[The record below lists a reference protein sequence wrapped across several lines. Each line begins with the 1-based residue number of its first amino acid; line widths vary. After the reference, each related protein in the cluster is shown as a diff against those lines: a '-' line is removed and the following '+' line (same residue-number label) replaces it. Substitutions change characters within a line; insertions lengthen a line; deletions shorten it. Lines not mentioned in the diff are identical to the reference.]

1 MSIESFEDQVYTY
14 TDMGSNLSRRRGNR
28 HQEDYTSPLIITR
41 DDDFEPRRDVAQEY
55 ELQTQSEL
63 SPPLLFDD
71 EDLMDVDEPP
81 SLALPDDF
89 LPPLVPHH
97 APPLEPQQDFQQEV
111 GLAIA
116 RNSSPRVDGQQPTVR
131 LSIIYFIPH
140 RRGRGEPEGP
150 SLEEAFNG
158 DQPFTGE
165 MLGRVLFAMTIPI
178 GGGNNSS
185 PFQMTSFDDLLDRLL
200 RQHVPQGPPPTSKTV
215 LQKLPIST
223 VDATLLHET
232 CLVCQEAFQME
243 ETAISLPC
251 HHHFHK
257 DCVTPWLEQHC
268 TCPTCRY
275 ELPVDDKEYET
286 ERKKRMADRNID
298 ETFNDIIQE
307 EEMAEVTDMD
317 EITNNELNVEDV
329 QENTAE
335 PSYAEMAQRKFAE
348 RQNLS
353 NSGDVTH
360 TTEVSP

>member
-1 MSIESFEDQVYTY
+1 
-14 TDMGSNLSRRRGNR
+14 MGSNFSRRRGNR
-28 HQEDYTSPLIITR
+28 RQEDHSSSLIITR
-41 DDDFEPRRDVAQEY
+41 DDDFEPQRDAGQDY
-55 ELQTQSEL
+55 ELQSHSEL
-63 SPPLLFDD
+63 PNLIFDD
-71 EDLMDVDEPP
+71 EDDLIEVDTPMEVDTPP
-81 SLALPDDF
+81 SLALQDDF
-89 LPPLVPHH
+89 LPSLT
-97 APPLEPQQDFQQEV
+97 PPLAPLSEPHQEFQQEV

-116 RNSSPRVDGQQPTVR
+116 RNSSPRVDGQQPTIR

-150 SLEEAFNG
+150 SLEDAFNG

-178 GGGNNSS
+178 GGGTSGSS
-185 PFQMTSFDDLLDRLL
+185 PFQMTSFDDILDRLL

-215 LQKLPIST
+215 LQKLPVST

-298 ETFNDIIQE
+298 ETFNDIQE
-307 EEMAEVTDMD
+307 EEMTAATDMD
-317 EITNNELNVEDV
+317 EIMNDTDEMMNDELIVEDV
-329 QENTAE
+329 QENTTE

-360 TTEVSP
+360 APEISP